1 MSNAAKTFNIMVQ
14 DVINNF
20 PSKIFLALRILFC
33 QMTWLNG
40 KWTSDDGIKGLL
52 YLDIYFAQIKAVN
65 VLLKSVIQ
73 LSTQLYWIA
82 AIVAAQAVLADYS
95 TILNIPLN

>member
-33 QMTWLNG
+33 QKTWLDG

-65 VLLKSVIQ
+65 IF
-73 LSTQLYWIA
+73 YWSQSSNYQPSYIEL
-82 AIVAAQAVLADYS
+82 Q
-95 TILNIPLN
+95 P